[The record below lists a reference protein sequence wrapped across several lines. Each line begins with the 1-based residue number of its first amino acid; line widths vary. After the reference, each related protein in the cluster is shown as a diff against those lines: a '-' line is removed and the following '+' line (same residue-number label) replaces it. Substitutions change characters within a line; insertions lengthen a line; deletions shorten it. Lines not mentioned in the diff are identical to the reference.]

1 MRKTYSLRLEGEF
14 DSDSYYREI
23 LIPSEEVKE
32 MLRENVKEYVEAF
45 MEFIKANKIE
55 SLRTFEEYG
64 LELLMIGVLFNEYI
78 DNARAFTSLKKMPFN
93 YLNKQRVKK
102 IKANKNYHK
111 IDVYRGMLSNKIL
124 LKKVEGRNHPNIE
137 GLIKLKDWL
146 EATNEFE
153 EEVIRINNWINFLQS
168 VRSNLAQNIL
178 FMALQI
184 SDKLYQIGEK
194 YLWKYTKY
202 LYSFL
207 EAEKCKKSKK
217 EDVFLRTK
225 GEIQYYFNMVAAEIL
240 NQVYSNEFKKCAD
253 KVMFLPSCMRQPAN
267 ECQSILTSKG
277 YRCRACGR
285 SCNIYK
291 LDKIAKEKNMMTYI
305 VPHESSLFKLINY
318 ERKKGL
324 IGIACVPKLYSG
336 GLKAIRLG
344 YIPQCMPLDF
354 SGCKAHWQERDIMTT
369 INFKVFEEKF

>member
-102 IKANKNYHK
+102 IKANKNYRK

-207 EAEKCKKSKK
+207 EAEKCKKSK
-217 EDVFLRTK
+217 
-225 GEIQYYFNMVAAEIL
+225 
-240 NQVYSNEFKKCAD
+240 
-253 KVMFLPSCMRQPAN
+253 MF
-267 ECQSILTSKG
+267 
-277 YRCRACGR
+277 
-285 SCNIYK
+285 
-291 LDKIAKEKNMMTYI
+291 
-305 VPHESSLFKLINY
+305 F
-318 ERKKGL
+318 
-324 IGIACVPKLYSG
+324 
-336 GLKAIRLG
+336 
-344 YIPQCMPLDF
+344 
-354 SGCKAHWQERDIMTT
+354 
-369 INFKVFEEKF
+369 